1 MRRTDLTLVHR
12 PVGVRAAELLVAAA
26 LLAWPLALGESRF
39 ALHVGVMVA
48 LYATLAMSMNLMLRI
63 GQLSLAHGALFGIGA
78 YVSAILTRDAGL
90 GFVSAFVLAGLA
102 SALIALVTAPLF
114 MRIKGVHFALL
125 TFAFGEVVVLCF
137 VEFVDI
143 FGGNNGFGQIPPA
156 QLLGHTLD
164 RYGSYL
170 LATTLALVSY
180 FSLQA
185 MYRREL
191 GVITASL
198 QQDEALVTAS
208 GFEALR
214 FRVAVFVLSAAMA
227 GWAGSLFAHYQGYI
241 SPDSFGFWTAVN
253 AVIINVLGGV
263 GALLGVVVGGFLLI
277 PLPELLRD
285 LQQYQRFIYG
295 IVLMALLC
303 FMPKGLAGLWSGLIE
318 RLRVGRAR
326 A

>member
-1 MRRTDLTLVHR
+1 MRTDITLVRR

-26 LLAWPLALGESRF
+26 LLAWPLALGEPRF
-39 ALHVGVMVA
+39 ALHIGVMVA
-48 LYATLAMSMNLMLRI
+48 IYATLAMSMNLMLRI

-90 GFVSAFVLAGLA
+90 GFFSAFALAGLA
-102 SALIALVTAPLF
+102 SALVALVTAPLF

-137 VEFVDI
+137 VEFVEV

-198 QQDEALVTAS
+198 HQDEALVTAS

-214 FRVAVFVLSAAMA
+214 FRIAVFVLSAAMA

-263 GALLGVVVGGFLLI
+263 GALAGVVVGGFLLI

-303 FMPKGLAGLWSGLIE
+303 FMPKGLAGLWSNGIE
-318 RLRVGRAR
+318 RLRAR
-326 A
+326 RVQP

>member
-1 MRRTDLTLVHR
+1 MRNDLTLVRR
-12 PVGVRAAELLVAAA
+12 PVGVRVAELLMAAA

-170 LATTLALVSY
+170 LATTLALASY

-198 QQDEALVTAS
+198 HQDEALVTAS

-214 FRVAVFVLSAAMA
+214 FRIAVFVLSAAMA

-263 GALLGVVVGGFLLI
+263 GALAGVVVGGFLLI

-303 FMPKGLAGLWSGLIE
+303 FMPKGLAGLWATWIG
-318 RLRVGRAR
+318 RLRAGKAQP
-326 A
+326 

>member
-1 MRRTDLTLVHR
+1 MRTDITLVRR

-26 LLAWPLALGESRF
+26 LLAWPLALGEPRF
-39 ALHVGVMVA
+39 ALHIGVMVA
-48 LYATLAMSMNLMLRI
+48 IYATLAMSMNLMLRI

-90 GFVSAFVLAGLA
+90 GFFSAFALAGLA
-102 SALIALVTAPLF
+102 SALVALVTAPLF

-137 VEFVDI
+137 VEFVEV

-156 QLLGHTLD
+156 QLLGHTLG

-198 QQDEALVTAS
+198 HQDEALVTAS

-214 FRVAVFVLSAAMA
+214 FRIAVFVLSAAMA

-263 GALLGVVVGGFLLI
+263 GALAGVVVGGFLLI

-303 FMPKGLAGLWSGLIE
+303 FMPKGLAGLWSNGIE
-318 RLRVGRAR
+318 RLRAR
-326 A
+326 RVQP